1 MQACFLHQFL
11 IGSRV
16 LSENGRKIGS
26 NKPQKSR
33 WWAELSFIRCLLHP
47 GSPGGG
53 LLRLAPGGIK
63 LNQSL
68 ARLGQIGV
76 NGDRRNQLP
85 ESFVALEQQRLS
97 LGKLSLSQ

>member
-1 MQACFLHQFL
+1 MC
-11 IGSRV
+11 

-26 NKPQKSR
+26 NKLQKSR
-33 WWAELSFIRCLLHP
+33 WRAEFSFIRCLLQP

-53 LLRLAPGGIK
+53 LLK

-76 NGDRRNQLP
+76 NGDRGTQLP
-85 ESFVALEQQRLS
+85 ESFVALDQQRLS